1 MLHSILAHL
10 KAESVSLTIIGSIA
24 GFLTFLGLFLHDV
37 TQPKVVALM
46 VFLSDW
52 NMFLTWEWWTRMIIF
67 LAIGTAAWWFQKRKH
82 EKEKT
87 VWASEKAS
95 LQSEL
100 RQSEIL
106 LTGMRTQIA
115 ILERRGE

>member
-1 MLHSILAHL
+1 M
-10 KAESVSLTIIGSIA
+10 
-24 GFLTFLGLFLHDV
+24 GFLTFLGLLLSDV
-37 TQPKVVALM
+37 TQPKVLAVMEFVADGNAFM
-46 VFLSDW
+46 
-52 NMFLTWEWWTRMIIF
+52 TREWWVRTLAC
-67 LAIGTAAWWFQKRKH
+67 LAIGLAAWWFQKRKH

-95 LQSEL
+95 LQSEI

-115 ILERRGE
+115 ILERRGAQ